1 MNQTATLVSTAP
13 SGAAAPDV
21 GGGVGGREAGS
32 SATFAVPQFRVGEH
46 NAHYEGAYD
55 ARMLRWRQLGAADKA
70 ANLASL
76 LGSKAASI
84 GSVLEVGCGTGDV
97 LAAVKALGIGSDHRG
112 VDVADPEAHRGNNL
126 GGPGASTS
134 ALPLDSYDGVRLP
147 YADNSYDLVFASHV
161 LEHVPDER
169 GFLAELARVTK
180 GPVYLEVP
188 CELNLRT
195 SEANM
200 QTTLDIG
207 HINAYTPESFVLTL
221 ATGGLNVGAMQLFD
235 HSRDIHQ
242 FTSSA
247 PAAAAK
253 MAMRRGLLKLSPR
266 FASRLFTYHAGA
278 LCTPRAT

>member
-1 MNQTATLVSTAP
+1 MTQVATLASTAP
-13 SGAAAPDV
+13 NSDAA
-21 GGGVGGREAGS
+21 RGS
-32 SATFAVPQFRVGEH
+32 AVRDASRNVAFDVPQFRVGEH
-46 NAHYEGAYD
+46 NVHYEGEYD

-70 ANLASL
+70 ANLATL
-76 LGSKAASI
+76 LGTKAANI

-97 LAAVKALGIGSDHRG
+97 LAAVKGLGIGNDHRG
-112 VDVADPEAHRGNNL
+112 VDVADPDQHRGNNL
-126 GGPGASTS
+126 SGTDAGG
-134 ALPLDSYDGVRLP
+134 ALQLDSYDGVRLP
-147 YADNSYDLVFASHV
+147 YADNSFDLVFASHV

-169 GFLAELARVTK
+169 GFLAELARVAK
-180 GPVYLEVP
+180 GPIYLEVP

-207 HINAYTPESFVLTL
+207 HINAYTPESFALTL

-247 PAAAAK
+247 SAAAAK
-253 MAMRRGLLKLSPR
+253 IAIRRGLLKLSPR

-278 LCTPRAT
+278 LCTQRAA

>member
-1 MNQTATLVSTAP
+1 MTHTATLSSTAP
-13 SGAAAPDV
+13 TGGAAR
-21 GGGVGGREAGS
+21 GGGEVHETGRNA
-32 SATFAVPQFRVGEH
+32 AFAVPQFRVGEH
-46 NAHYEGAYD
+46 NAHYEGEYD

-70 ANLASL
+70 ANLGTL
-76 LGSKAASI
+76 LGDKAWEI

-112 VDVADPEAHRGNNL
+112 VDVADPEAHRGPDATA
-126 GGPGASTS
+126 G

-147 YADNSYDLVFASHV
+147 YADSSFDLVFASHV

-169 GFLAELARVTK
+169 GFLGELARVAK
-180 GPVYLEVP
+180 GPIYLEVP

-207 HINAYTPESFVLTL
+207 HINAYTPESFTLTL
-221 ATGGLNVGAMQLFD
+221 ATGGLQVEALQLFD
-235 HSRDIHQ
+235 HSRDIHR
-242 FTSSA
+242 FMSGTASA
-247 PAAAAK
+247 SAK
-253 MAMRRGLLKLSPR
+253 MAMRRGLLKISPR

-278 LCTPRAT
+278 LCTPRAA

>member
-1 MNQTATLVSTAP
+1 MTQAAAPASTAP
-13 SGAAAPDV
+13 NSDAARSNAVRDKSRNV
-21 GGGVGGREAGS
+21 A
-32 SATFAVPQFRVGEH
+32 FDVPQFRVSEH
-46 NAHYEGAYD
+46 NAHYEGEYD
-55 ARMLRWRQLGAADKA
+55 ARMLCWRQLGAADKA
-70 ANLASL
+70 ANLATL
-76 LGSKAASI
+76 LGTKAANI

-97 LAAVKALGIGSDHRG
+97 LAAVKALGIGNDHRG

-126 GGPGASTS
+126 SGAYATG
-134 ALPLDSYDGVRLP
+134 ALQLDSFDGVRLP
-147 YADNSYDLVFASHV
+147 YADNSFDLVFASHV

-169 GFLAELARVTK
+169 GFLVELARVAK
-180 GPVYLEVP
+180 GPIYLEVP

-221 ATGGLNVGAMQLFD
+221 ATGGLNVGAMHLFD
-235 HSRDIHQ
+235 HSRNIHQ

-253 MAMRRGLLKLSPR
+253 MVMRRGLLKLSPR

-278 LCTPRAT
+278 LCTQRTL

>member
-1 MNQTATLVSTAP
+1 MTQAATLASTAP
-13 SGAAAPDV
+13 NSDAARGGAVRDASRNVAFD
-21 GGGVGGREAGS
+21 
-32 SATFAVPQFRVGEH
+32 VPQFRVGEH
-46 NAHYEGAYD
+46 NAHYEGEYD

-70 ANLASL
+70 ANLAML
-76 LGSKAASI
+76 LGTNAANI

-97 LAAVKALGIGSDHRG
+97 LAAVKALGIGNDHRG
-112 VDVADPEAHRGNNL
+112 VDVADPDQHRG
-126 GGPGASTS
+126 PDASAN
-134 ALPLDSYDGVRLP
+134 ALQLDSYDGVRLP
-147 YADNSYDLVFASHV
+147 YANNSFDLVFASHV

-169 GFLAELARVTK
+169 GFLAELARVAK
-180 GPVYLEVP
+180 GPIYLEVP

-207 HINAYTPESFVLTL
+207 HINAYTPESFALTL
-221 ATGGLNVGAMQLFD
+221 ATGGLSVGAMQLFD
-235 HSRDIHQ
+235 HSRDIHE

-253 MAMRRGLLKLSPR
+253 MAIRRGLLKLSPR

-278 LCTPRAT
+278 LCTQRAA

>member
-1 MNQTATLVSTAP
+1 MSQVAIPARTAP
-13 SGAAAPDV
+13 NSDAA
-21 GGGVGGREAGS
+21 RS
-32 SATFAVPQFRVGEH
+32 SAARGTSRDVAFEVPQFRVGKH
-46 NAHYEGAYD
+46 NAHYEGEYD
-55 ARMLRWRQLGAADKA
+55 ARMLCWRQLGAADKA

-76 LGSKAASI
+76 LGSKAADI
-84 GSVLEVGCGTGDV
+84 DTVLEVGCGTGDV
-97 LAAVKALGIGSDHRG
+97 LAAVKELGIGKDHRG
-112 VDVADPEAHRGNNL
+112 VDLADPGAHRGNNL
-126 GGPGASTS
+126 SGADAAG
-134 ALPLDSYDGVRLP
+134 ALQLDSFDGVHLP
-147 YADNSYDLVFASHV
+147 YADNSFDLVFASHV

-169 GFLAELARVTK
+169 GFLFELARVAK
-180 GPVYLEVP
+180 GPIYLEVP

-221 ATGGLNVGAMQLFD
+221 ATGGLNVGAMHLFD
-235 HSRDIHQ
+235 HSRNIHR

-253 MAMRRGLLKLSPR
+253 MAIRRGFLKLSPR

-278 LCTPRAT
+278 LCTQRTA